1 MFLFYVNGVIIII
14 IFGRIVKVLQ
24 ASSLQHFWRFSF
36 FAHKHKERTSKKSF
50 DFLERG
56 KTYAILLQNFVLF
69 YMKYVLTRYSKVRKK
84 TKFRTFLN
92 NLFFYYKIYALLGIR
107 KILPNENLVGF
118 RFNYLALLIK
128 S

>member
-1 MFLFYVNGVIIII
+1 M
-14 IFGRIVKVLQ
+14 
-24 ASSLQHFWRFSF
+24 
-36 FAHKHKERTSKKSF
+36 
-50 DFLERG
+50 
-56 KTYAILLQNFVLF
+56 QNFVLF

-107 KILPNENLVGF
+107 KILPNFHLVGF